1 MADYERLV
9 KELNAKL
16 QGRDECAEELKAQ
29 INTLTQKEDTL
40 KQEIGM
46 FVLHKGLVM
55 VASKCKDHLS
65 KYPLRDIISFF
76 GHLKLSACIYVC
88 VCVCVNV
95 DVCSQRF

>member
-46 FVLHKGLVM
+46 FVLHKGLMLWLHQSV
-55 VASKCKDHLS
+55 KITCQNIL
-65 KYPLRDIISFF
+65 
-76 GHLKLSACIYVC
+76 
-88 VCVCVNV
+88 
-95 DVCSQRF
+95 